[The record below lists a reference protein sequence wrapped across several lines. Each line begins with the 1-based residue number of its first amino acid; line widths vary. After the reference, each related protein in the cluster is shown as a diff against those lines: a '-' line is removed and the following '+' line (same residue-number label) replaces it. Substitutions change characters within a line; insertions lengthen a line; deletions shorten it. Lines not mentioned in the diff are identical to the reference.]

1 MSLKLPTAEFV
12 QSKLPEAVCFR
23 REKSETW
30 TVAESNEH
38 NVGFASGTTAADAWR
53 NAALYLGWIPPV
65 EVDHTHIDYVTQKHP
80 FAYCRATGGCFRIFS
95 ETGGLALSDVFVRP
109 DAAWE
114 QAAERLGGVPL
125 EQLRAPGDPAEWLPE
140 TPDMVN
146 EPPHYKAGGIETID
160 AIQAALTPEEFR
172 GFCKGNS
179 LNYAWR
185 ERHKGGDE
193 DLKKAAWY
201 LNRLT
206 R

>member
-53 NAALYLGWIPPV
+53 NAALTLGWVPPV
-65 EVDHTHIDYVTQKHP
+65 EADDHATHV
-80 FAYCRATGGCFRIFS
+80 
-95 ETGGLALSDVFVRP
+95 
-109 DAAWE
+109 AAH
-114 QAAERLGGVPL
+114 A
-125 EQLRAPGDPAEWLPE
+125 
-140 TPDMVN
+140 DMVN

-179 LNYAWR
+179 LKYAWR

-206 R
+206 Q